1 MGGGVTPK
9 RGNGLLMKNLLG
21 LMMIGWASSAAAAD
35 VDVLF
40 AEGDYAQI
48 IIQGPITEGDAV
60 DFYDLAELYPRASV
74 ALDSPGG
81 NVMEA
86 LSIGSEIR
94 LRGFTTF
101 VAGGEM
107 QCYSACALIWIAGVR
122 RYMAP
127 ASQIGVHAA
136 YKMVVDNDGAE
147 KARESG
153 VGNAQI
159 GAYLN
164 GLGLSAKAI
173 SFFTVAAP
181 NEFKYITPSAAQVFD
196 IDVYVQDEAGFQTP
210 EERPTP
216 RRIANK
222 ATQLLS
228 AATWCPPILNLRS
241 EPIETQGG
249 DVLREG
255 HEIFG
260 GEIFGSLIVEYMDRR
275 LAERERMGNPAW
287 CIATIDTLMDAGV
300 QIAGLS
306 GPSFNCNRAST
317 ASERTICKHPELWTR
332 DRLLASAYEYFR
344 QIMSSNDFARVQRNQ
359 ASWLQ
364 RRRECGADKDCNMR
378 SYDSRLWEM
387 GLVGN

>member
-1 MGGGVTPK
+1 MLIK
-9 RGNGLLMKNLLG
+9 NLFRLLMAA
-21 LMMIGWASSAAAAD
+21 WTSSAVAAD

-48 IIQGPITEGDAV
+48 IIQGPITEGDGS
-60 DFYDLAELYPRASV
+60 DFYALAERYPHASV

-101 VAGGEM
+101 IVGGDM
-107 QCYSACALIWIAGVR
+107 QCYSACALIWVAGVR
-122 RYMAP
+122 RYMTP
-127 ASQIGVHAA
+127 DSQIGVHAA
-136 YKMVVDNDGAE
+136 YRMVADKDGVNE
-147 KARESG
+147 ARESG

-164 GLGLSAKAI
+164 ELGLSAKAI

-181 NEFKYITPSAAQVFD
+181 GEFKYITPSVAQVFD
-196 IDVYVQDEAGFQTP
+196 IDVFVQDEAGLQTP
-210 EERPTP
+210 AERPTP
-216 RRIANK
+216 RRIANT
-222 ATQLLS
+222 ASRLLS
-228 AATWCPPILNLRS
+228 TSVWCAPILDLPS
-241 EPIETQGG
+241 KPIETQGG

-260 GEIFGSLIVEYMDRR
+260 GEIFAPLIVEYTDRR
-275 LAERERMGNPAW
+275 KAEVERMGKPAW
-287 CIATIDTLMDAGV
+287 CIEAVDALMSAGV

-306 GPSFNCNRAST
+306 GPSFHCERATT
-317 ASERTICKHPELWTR
+317 ASERTICSNPELWSR
-332 DRLLASAYEYFR
+332 DRLLASAYGYFR
-344 QIMSSNDFARVQRNQ
+344 KVMSSEDFARVRRNQ

-364 RRRECGADKDCNMR
+364 RRQECGADKDCTMR
-378 SYDSRLWEM
+378 SYESRFWEM
-387 GLVGN
+387 GLFGN